1 MSWAAHSGSFAGPA
15 YRPAALPLRDRLH
28 PVATLAILL
37 GALLFN
43 AALCFVNTNVFGVND
58 AMVMAMEGVLLM
70 AAFAFALGRSPGVYV
85 LLALFIAYMALLMSM
100 RPALDPKSV
109 RDIMIPIAFY
119 ALGRRLPDPRLAD
132 RAALWSGIVVV
143 AMGLFEYFALD
154 TYVAFFNIIK
164 YYVARGTVAP
174 SDVSAD
180 TGALFQSGVRP
191 DARALLPFLG
201 PHRTSSVFLEPV
213 STGNFGAIL
222 YLWALHRRSM
232 RFRWLVGAL
241 GVVSIIMADARFG
254 AYVSLAA
261 TGVYLVSARL
271 PRAIWIAA
279 PFLIMAILA
288 VYGITTA
295 EKVWSND
302 IGGRMLWTAMLL
314 TSLDPSAVF
323 GLSPD
328 KPFLSDS
335 GYAQTLNSIGLIGF
349 IALWA
354 LFVLLPSETNR
365 AWRYKAACATYIC
378 LLMLISDSVYTIKTA
393 ALFWFLLG
401 TSDGA
406 PASLMEP
413 QAAGAASRRAAGAA
427 TSG

>member
-1 MSWAAHSGSFAGPA
+1 MRAAGQAAYGGLAFPA
-15 YRPAALPLRDRLH
+15 VRPSSLRDRLH
-28 PVATLAILL
+28 PAAATAILL

-43 AALCFVNTNVFGVND
+43 AALCFVNTSIFGVND

-70 AAFAFALGRSPGVYV
+70 AAFAFALGRSLAIYV
-85 LLALFIAYMALLMSM
+85 ILALFIAYMMALMAL
-100 RPALDPKSV
+100 RPAIDPKSV
-109 RDIMIPIAFY
+109 RDILIPIAFY

-132 RAALWSGIVVV
+132 RAALWSGLIVV

-154 TYVAFFNIIK
+154 TYVSFFNIIK

-180 TGALFQSGVRP
+180 AGALFQSGTRP

-222 YLWALHRRSM
+222 YLWALHRKGVKA
-232 RFRWLVGAL
+232 RWLIGAL

-254 AYVSLAA
+254 AYVSLIA
-261 TGVYLVSARL
+261 TGVYMIAGRL
-271 PRAIWIAA
+271 PRALWIAA
-279 PFLIMAILA
+279 PFLLMAVLA
-288 VYGITTA
+288 IYGLTTL
-295 EKVWSND
+295 ERTWSND
-302 IGGRMLWTAMLL
+302 IGGRMLWTAMLI
-314 TSLDPSAVF
+314 TSLSPDAVF

-335 GYAQTLNSIGLIGF
+335 GYAQTLNSIGLVGF
-349 IALWA
+349 VALWT
-354 LFVLLPSETNR
+354 LFILLPQETAR
-365 AWRYKAACATYIC
+365 AWRYKAAAATYMC
-378 LLMLISDSVYTIKTA
+378 LLMLISDSLYTIKTA

-401 TSDGA
+401 SSDGA
-406 PASLMEP
+406 PAALTNL
-413 QAAGAASRRAAGAA
+413 QAAAGSLRRTAA
-427 TSG
+427 TAA